1 MATFKPTYKLEMLPT
16 YSGKVEIFH
25 FGKHRDGLEA
35 AYSYSS
41 NACAWRITYQGSL
54 VDAKI
59 PSLLDLHSLSA
70 RAQLSQWKR
79 Y

>member
-1 MATFKPTYKLEMLPT
+1 MTTPTYKLEMLPT
-16 YSGKVEIFH
+16 HSGKVQTFH
-25 FGKHRDGLEA
+25 FGKCREGLEA

-41 NACAWRITYQGSL
+41 NACAWRITFKETL

-70 RAQLSQWKR
+70 YA
-79 Y
+79 

>member
-16 YSGKVEIFH
+16 YSGKVQTFH
-25 FGKHRDGLEA
+25 FGKCREGLEA

-41 NACAWRITYQGSL
+41 NACAWRITFKETL

-59 PSLLDLHSLSA
+59 PSLLDLHSLSIS
-70 RAQLSQWKR
+70 AQSAQWKQ

>member
-16 YSGKVEIFH
+16 YSGKVETFH

-70 RAQLSQWKR
+70 RAQLSQWKH

>member
-16 YSGKVEIFH
+16 TSSRKVETFH
-25 FGKHRDGLEA
+25 FGKCREGLEA

-41 NACAWRITYQGSL
+41 NACAWRITCKEDL

-59 PSLLDLHSLSA
+59 PSLLDLHSLSIS
-70 RAQLSQWKR
+70 AQS
-79 Y
+79 